1 MPDLANSEQ
10 KFEDEY
16 MENEYDDST
25 EDTEIDDRKMTH
37 FLTKKHGECSMLLIP
52 CIRSTF

>member
-16 MENEYDDST
+16 LESKGDEFF
-25 EDTEIDDRKMTH
+25 EDKEIEDMKMTH
-37 FLTKKHGECSMLLIP
+37 FLTKKHGEYSN
-52 CIRSTF
+52 